1 MKFQFESLA
10 AFMAMNGHG
19 GYVWAC
25 YAITFSAL
33 IYLVASPVIARKDFV
48 KQQQKLQRLAEQ
60 QAAAK
65 TPV

>member
-1 MKFQFESLA
+1 
-10 AFMAMNGHG
+10 
-19 GYVWAC
+19 
-25 YAITFSAL
+25 
-33 IYLVASPVIARKDFV
+33 VASPVIARKDFV